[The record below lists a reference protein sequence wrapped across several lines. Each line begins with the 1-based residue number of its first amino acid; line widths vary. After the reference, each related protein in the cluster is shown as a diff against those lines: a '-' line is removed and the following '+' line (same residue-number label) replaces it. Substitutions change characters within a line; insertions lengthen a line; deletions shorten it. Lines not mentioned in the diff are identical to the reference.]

1 MDFKTKLLKFMY
13 GRYGVDQ
20 LYRFLFILYF
30 LLFFINLFIK
40 SSIITYINI
49 IIVIF
54 MFYRVF
60 SKNIYKR
67 QLENKIYLKYK
78 NILLKPIKKLKRN
91 YHDRKQY
98 VYKKCSKCKTTLRLP
113 LPDKR
118 GIKHVVC
125 PECGKKITLFILRQK
140 KIEIIRNRK
149 EGKK

>member
-60 SKNIYKR
+60 SKNIY
-67 QLENKIYLKYK
+67 LKYK

-125 PECGKKITLFILRQK
+125 PECGNKIKLFILRQK